1 MISTNCCCPC
11 CRPAPPP
18 SLRAPPRE
26 NAKPAGV
33 SAGEPGFTTEALA
46 ERPLCRHGCGWMI
59 TVFCKGIH
67 ADKCT
72 NQPNVQPS
80 RWQPRRL
87 PNTQGEQSNRPRYD
101 QFKTYR
107 LMRKA
112 RLERIKVCV
121 PGWHRL
127 TSRTKTSSSLKRFCP
142 AATLFD
148 PAMIGQ
154 AKGSR
159 EGPFFCANGAP
170 PPISSIQLAP
180 THLRA
185 AASERRPAQTARSR
199 KCRLPTR

>member
-1 MISTNCCCPC
+1 M
-11 CRPAPPP
+11 PALPPVATVPFPPEGRRAVDFNQLLLPLLPPGTPP

-26 NAKPAGV
+26 NAKPADV

-107 LMRKA
+107 LIRLGWA
-112 RLERIKVCV
+112 REN
-121 PGWHRL
+121 
-127 TSRTKTSSSLKRFCP
+127 
-142 AATLFD
+142 
-148 PAMIGQ
+148 
-154 AKGSR
+154 
-159 EGPFFCANGAP
+159 EG
-170 PPISSIQLAP
+170 
-180 THLRA
+180 LRA
-185 AASERRPAQTARSR
+185 WMAPADQPHENFVFPEEV
-199 KCRLPTR
+199 LPRGNAL